1 MMPTSERPEPQDD
14 LDRDLNQIV
23 EYLALS
29 HLAEEVNFIAA
40 PLRRI
45 LVALLGA
52 LPEDGL
58 SPYRR
63 HLRERLSAA
72 GSRPEASADQP

>member
-1 MMPTSERPEPQDD
+1 MPTNERPDPQDD
-14 LDRDLNQIV
+14 LDRDLSQIV

-29 HLAEEVNFIAA
+29 SLAEEVNFIAA

-45 LVALLGA
+45 LVALLAA
-52 LPEDGL
+52 LPEGEM

-63 HLRERLSAA
+63 HLCERLGA
-72 GSRPEASADQP
+72 GRPEGR